1 MVNLPAKTESKGDDM
16 GAKDLRGVAALA
28 QSSVARR
35 SFLVSLATT
44 FAGAVISTSP
54 VYAAVQGLR
63 ERRIVLNR
71 SAFGEKFSGVYW
83 EDGQYI
89 PEALEQISHLFR
101 EPKNGKAMAIDPA
114 LVDGLVALQ
123 KRLDTDQSFDVVSG
137 FRLPDKSENGGR
149 VVRTS
154 YHFKGM
160 AADIRLPGRDANR
173 IFSAARELNI
183 GGVGRYAGQSFVHM
197 DTGEVR
203 TWAWGFGSNSAK
215 PAAPAAGKAPA
226 AKPVAAAAPPAKAP
240 PAPLARPR

>member
-1 MVNLPAKTESKGDDM
+1 M
-16 GAKDLRGVAALA
+16 GAKDLRGLSALA
-28 QSSVARR
+28 QTNVARR
-35 SFLVSLATT
+35 SFLVSLASA

-71 SAFGEKFSGVYW
+71 SVFGEKFSGVYW

-137 FRLPDKSENGGR
+137 FRTPDKAESGVR
-149 VVRTS
+149 IVRTS

-160 AADIRLPGRDANR
+160 AADIRLPGRDPSR
-173 IFSAARELNI
+173 IFDAARTLNL
-183 GGVGRYAGQSFVHM
+183 GGVGRYAGKNFVHM

-203 TWAWGFGSNSAK
+203 TWAWGYGSNTVKNGAAQPASGKAVAGQTAAAK
-215 PAAPAAGKAPA
+215 PAAATSI
-226 AKPVAAAAPPAKAP
+226 KAP